1 MMNIKQAKDEIRHTV
16 QAYLTRDALGEY
28 VIPVIRQRPILLIGP
43 PGIGKTA
50 IMEQV
55 ARECQVALVSYTITH
70 HTRQSAIGLPYIEK
84 KMFGGREYAITEYT
98 MSEIVASIYEKMEA
112 TGLKEGI
119 LFIDEIN
126 CVSETLAPTML
137 QFLQGKTFGN
147 HRIPEGWVIV
157 TAGNP
162 PEYNQSVR
170 EFDIVT
176 LDRVKKITVEE
187 NYPVWKAYAYENHIH
202 SAILSYLDIKKEN
215 FYQIETTVDGREIV
229 TARGWEDL
237 SKLMLVYE
245 ELGIAVDESVI
256 IQYIQNRRIAKDFAN
271 YLDLYKKYQTDY
283 DVEAVV
289 QGRVKPSSIDRIRKA
304 SFDEK
309 LSVINL
315 LISKLTAVFSEVY
328 DKDQYVR
335 DLYEILKELKFTF
348 AHAPEDGSATAKLL
362 SEKAGQVEAD
372 LQLNK
377 ERGLYDASKLHGMK
391 TILKT
396 LEQYR
401 LYLVKENLLNPSDAF
416 DYIKASFAQDTAERK
431 SLIETAA
438 AYLENAFVFMET
450 AFGESQEMVIFIT
463 ELNTNRYCTRFIRDN
478 GSAKYDRYNQ
488 SLLFD
493 EKRQNLLRDIE
504 EAGDFA
510 AFLD

>member
-1 MMNIKQAKDEIRHTV
+1 MNIKQAKDEIRHTV
-16 QAYLTRDALGEY
+16 QAYLTKDALGDY
-28 VIPVIRQRPILLIGP
+28 AIPVIRQRPILLIGP

-50 IMEQV
+50 IMSQV

-84 KMFGGREYAITEYT
+84 KIFGGKEYAITEYT

-147 HRIPEGWVIV
+147 HKIPEGWVIV

-170 EFDIVT
+170 DFDIVT
-176 LDRVKKITVEE
+176 LDRVKRITVEE
-187 NYPVWKAYAYENHIH
+187 DYPVWKAYAYENHIH

-215 FYQIETTVDGREIV
+215 FYQVETTVDGKEIV

-237 SKLMLVYE
+237 SKLMQVYDQ
-245 ELGIAVDESVI
+245 LGITVDESVVL
-256 IQYIQNRRIAKDFAN
+256 QYIQNRRIAKDFAN

-289 QGRVKPSSIDRIRKA
+289 QGKVKPSAIDRIQKA

-309 LSVINL
+309 LSVISI
-315 LISKLTAVFSEVY
+315 LISRLTAVFSEVY
-328 DKDQYVR
+328 DKDLYVR

-348 AHAPEDGSATAKLL
+348 SHAPADGSGTARLL
-362 SEKAGQVEAD
+362 SEKAEQVEAD
-372 LQLNK
+372 LELNK
-377 ERGLYDASKLHGMK
+377 ERGLYDAPKLRSIK
-391 TILKT
+391 NILKT
-396 LEQYR
+396 LDQYR
-401 LYLVKENLLNPSDAF
+401 LQLIKDEKLNPEEAF
-416 DYIKASFAQDTAERK
+416 CYIKTAFAEDTAERK
-431 SLIETAA
+431 NLIETAA
-438 AYLENAFVFMET
+438 AYLENAFLFMES

-463 ELNTNRYCTRFIRDN
+463 ELNTNRYCARFIRDN
-478 GSAKYDRYNQ
+478 GSVKYDRYNR

-493 EKRQNLLRDIE
+493 EKRQNLLRDIDE
-504 EAGDFA
+504 ISDFA